1 VSTKEQVNELF
12 TQTVDDWARFYEDP
26 KPAKMSSQNLV
37 SRRRFAIEMIE
48 AKLPKGS
55 KILDVGC
62 GTGHLAA
69 ELARRG
75 YDTWGT
81 DLSQGMVDYAR
92 EHYNRDRFQV
102 ADIEKI
108 PFPDNFF
115 DGIVC
120 LGVMEYLVT
129 DVNALREMWRV
140 LKPGGHAVVTTPS
153 SICPFFYIDRGLIRV
168 RFAVRPL
175 TGAVRRM
182 LGGEQ
187 RPAQP
192 FPKVQHRRYRKGN
205 WVKLMRSHGL
215 ELEDWACHSWGCY
228 GLERF
233 FPQGAFCR
241 ASDRFARNGL
251 LNWVA
256 SDQLSCVRAIK

>member
-1 VSTKEQVNELF
+1 MSTKEQVNELF

-26 KPAKMSSQNLV
+26 KPLKLSAQNLV

-48 AKLPKGS
+48 KQLPKGS

-81 DLSQGMVDYAR
+81 DLSEGMIQYAR
-92 EHYNRDRFQV
+92 EHYDPSRFQP

-108 PFPDNFF
+108 PFPDNYF

-120 LGVMEYLVT
+120 LGVMEYLGS
-129 DVNALREMWRV
+129 DQPALREMWRV
-140 LKPGGHAVVTTPS
+140 LKPGGHAVITTPS
-153 SICPFFYIDRGLIRV
+153 SICPFFYFDRGLIRA

-182 LGGEQ
+182 LGGKQ
-187 RPAQP
+187 RDAQP
-192 FPKVQHRRYRKGN
+192 YPKVQHRRYRRSP
-205 WVKLMRSHGL
+205 WVKLLRANGL
-215 ELEDWACHSWGCY
+215 ELEDWVCHSWGSY

-241 ASDRFARNGL
+241 ASDRFGRTSL
-251 LNWVA
+251 INWVS
-256 SDQLSCVRAIK
+256 SDQLACVRAVK